1 MEAHQISRHCLQL
14 KGASC
19 TLPDKVHVWGVRV
32 TPGPP
37 FHYVRV
43 HCEMC

>member
-1 MEAHQISRHCLQL
+1 MEARQISHQCLQL
-14 KGASC
+14 KGALC
-19 TLPDKVHVWGVRV
+19 TVPDRVHVWGVRV

-37 FHYVRV
+37 FHYVHV